1 MAGTS
6 QFVTA
11 FVAAALL
18 AVGPAY
24 VPSGW
29 VKYQTLAFGI
39 VALTVS
45 LQLPQRYDLR
55 GRLRRAA
62 DGSRRRREP
71 PALAARSGPRPSRRP
86 DARPMA

>member
-1 MAGTS
+1 VAGTS

-11 FVAAALL
+11 YVAAALL

-24 VPSGW
+24 VPAGW

-39 VALTVS
+39 VALAVS

-55 GRLRRAA
+55 GRLRRAT
-62 DGSRRRREP
+62 DGSRRRREA
-71 PALAARSGPRPSRRP
+71 PALAARRVRQPEPL
-86 DARPMA
+86 ARPEAVA